1 MVIPLAKKAAVP
13 LATGAL
19 SGLASLGVNKLF
31 GGKGL
36 QVDSRR
42 SRRSLPVHVPDTS
55 TKDGGAFQIPNNMLQ
70 NLMNIAHLLTKK
82 QLSDVMNAI
91 NMGLDVV
98 IKPTK
103 AQTGRG
109 IGTILASIGIPL
121 LLDAVL
127 GKGLQVDSRRSRRSL
142 PVHVPDTSTKDGGLV
157 LPLNYRS
164 PPFFGSWDQ
173 TRNPIGM
180 GVKKKGQGLI
190 LGKNSPFKN
199 IPVIG
204 DIF

>member
-1 MVIPLAKKAAVP
+1 MALPLAKKAIAP

-42 SRRSLPVHVPDTS
+42 SRRSLPVHVPTTS
-55 TKDGGAFQIPNNMLQ
+55 KKDGGAFQIPNNMLQ

-82 QLSDVMNAI
+82 QLSNVMNAI

-103 AQTGRG
+103 AQTGWYYSCINWYSNVVRCC
-109 IGTILASIGIPL
+109 IG
-121 LLDAVL
+121 
-127 GKGLQVDSRRSRRSL
+127 
-142 PVHVPDTSTKDGGLV
+142 
-157 LPLNYRS
+157 
-164 PPFFGSWDQ
+164 
-173 TRNPIGM
+173 
-180 GVKKKGQGLI
+180 
-190 LGKNSPFKN
+190 
-199 IPVIG
+199 
-204 DIF
+204 